1 LLIAQISDL
10 HINTFFNDSILK
22 RVNFLL
28 KEISESK
35 ADHLIITGDIT
46 DNASEKDLA
55 IFRKLL
61 KKYGF
66 LAGERLSIIIG
77 NHDIF
82 GGVQKAEDIFSFPER
97 CKSINYNSKL
107 NYFLSFFPEAFNN
120 CFYLSTK
127 NYFPFA
133 KKLDNVLLT
142 GLNSIAPYSKLSNP
156 FGSNGEVDAGQFGE
170 LVDIFNI
177 RDADIKFRIVLIHH
191 HFNKLKNESKST
203 FGNLWANI
211 EKQTMKLR
219 GKRRLLNL
227 FRQYKVDIV
236 LHGHIHES
244 KEYDR
249 KGIRFLNAGATI
261 KNNKDFVQLNYL
273 RIGKNKI
280 DIEIERIAYPEV
292 LRSERGISFKN
303 EQHKL
308 INAAMVI

>member
-1 LLIAQISDL
+1 MLIAHISDL

-46 DNASEKDLA
+46 DNASERDLA
-55 IFRKLL
+55 IFSKLL
-61 KKYGF
+61 KKYGY
-66 LAGERLSIIIG
+66 LDGEKLSIIIG

-82 GGVQKAEDIFSFPER
+82 GGVQKAEDIFSFPDK
-97 CKSINYNSKL
+97 CKLINYNSKL
-107 NYFLSFFPEAFNN
+107 NYFLSFFTEAFNN

-127 NYFPFA
+127 NCFPFA

-142 GLNSIAPYSKLSNP
+142 GLNSIAPYSKLANP
-156 FGSNGEVDAGQFGE
+156 FGSNGEVDAGQLGE
-170 LVDIFNI
+170 LVDIFNNQNT
-177 RDADIKFRIVLIHH
+177 DVKFRIVLIHH

-227 FRQYKVDIV
+227 FRQYKVDVV

-244 KEYDR
+244 KEYER

-261 KNNKDFVQLNYL
+261 RNNKDHVQLNYL

-280 DIEIERIAYPEV
+280 DIEIERIAYPEG
-292 LRSERGISFKN
+292 LRTERGINFKI
-303 EQHKL
+303 EHHKL
-308 INAAMVI
+308 IDAAMVV